1 VSDAQRVIDE
11 IDALV
16 EEQLRQE
23 RSGYDHNL
31 NQPHCRCGSPEWHG
45 LPNGRCPGS
54 DAEGPIGDAWG
65 YLIGSYGDLVSG
77 YDNGGR
83 IEPTSLTPAVAQ
95 RWLESNDW
103 VPLGIIRPRDGLTFD
118 RRPDAPVVVDQ
129 QAIESYTA
137 AAADLRRVVLAEW
150 ERISG
155 AVLDTWATIREQ
167 FGALDPTAVQ
177 AAEREDGRPALPTG
191 ARTPPMWAVDVTRSR
206 RGRQ

>member
-1 VSDAQRVIDE
+1 MSDAQRVIDD

-45 LPNGRCPGS
+45 LPNGKCPGS
-54 DAEGPIGDAWG
+54 DAEGPIGLGRD
-65 YLIGSYGDLVSG
+65 YLLESYGDRVSG

-83 IEPTSLTPAVAQ
+83 IEPTSLTPVVAQ

-103 VPLGIIRPRDGLTFD
+103 VPLGTIRPRDGLTFD
-118 RRPDAPVVVDQ
+118 RWPDAPVVVDQ

-137 AAADLRRVVLAEW
+137 
-150 ERISG
+150 
-155 AVLDTWATIREQ
+155 
-167 FGALDPTAVQ
+167 AVQ

-191 ARTPPMWAVDVTRSR
+191 ARTPPMWAIDATRSR